1 MTAQRL
7 PEPGEQAPDFT
18 LRGPDGEYVTLSEY
32 RGRNAVVLAFYPLA
46 FSRVCSNQLPS
57 IERDLE
63 RIRSLGA
70 EVLGISVDSHHANR
84 EFGRRLGLSF
94 PLLSDFHKRASAAY
108 GMLESEAGVS
118 GRALFV
124 IDRDGKVAYR
134 DVAPDPGVVPSN
146 DTLIAAL
153 ERLGT

>member
-46 FSRVCSNQLPS
+46 FSRVCSNQLPT

-108 GMLESEAGVS
+108 GMLEREAGVS

-134 DVAPDPGVVPSN
+134 DVAPDPNEVPSN
-146 DTLIAAL
+146 ETLIAAL

>member
-46 FSRVCSNQLPS
+46 FSRVCSNQLPT

-108 GMLESEAGVS
+108 GMLEPEAGVS
-118 GRALFV
+118 GRGLFV

-134 DVAPDPGVVPSN
+134 DVAPDPNEVPN
-146 DTLIAAL
+146 NETLIAAL
-153 ERLGT
+153 ERLGA

>member
-1 MTAQRL
+1 MTAQRP
-7 PEPGEQAPDFT
+7 PEPGQLAPDFT

-46 FSRVCSNQLPS
+46 FSRVCSNQLPA

-94 PLLSDFHKRASAAY
+94 PLLSDFHKRASTAY
-108 GMLESEAGVS
+108 GMLEPEAGVS

-124 IDRDGKVAYR
+124 IDREGKVAYR
-134 DVAPDPGVVPSN
+134 DVSSDPGDVPSN
-146 DTLIAAL
+146 ETLIAAL

>member
-1 MTAQRL
+1 MTAQRP
-7 PEPGEQAPDFT
+7 PEPGELAPDFT

-46 FSRVCSNQLPS
+46 FSRVCSNQLPA
-57 IERDLE
+57 IERDLTAGME
-63 RIRSLGA
+63 LTKG
-70 EVLGISVDSHHANR
+70 GDSHHANR

-94 PLLSDFHKRASAAY
+94 PLLSDFHKRASTAY
-108 GMLESEAGVS
+108 GMLEPEAGVS

-124 IDRDGKVAYR
+124 IDREGKVAYR
-134 DVAPDPGVVPSN
+134 DVSSDPGDVPSN
-146 DTLIAAL
+146 ETLIAAL

>member
-1 MTAQRL
+1 MTEHRP
-7 PEPGEQAPDFT
+7 PEPGEPAPDFK

-32 RGRNAVVLAFYPLA
+32 RGRNAVVLVFYPLA
-46 FSRVCSNQLPS
+46 FSRVCTNQLPA
-57 IERDLE
+57 IEHELQ

-108 GMLESEAGVS
+108 GVLEDDAGVS
-118 GRALFV
+118 GRALFL
-124 IDRDGKVAYR
+124 IDRDGKVAYS
-134 DVAPDPGVVPSN
+134 DVSEDPGEVPSN
-146 DTLIAAL
+146 ETLIAAL
-153 ERLGT
+153 EKLP

>member
-1 MTAQRL
+1 MNAQRP
-7 PEPGEQAPDFT
+7 PEVGETAPDFT

-57 IERDLE
+57 IERDLD

-84 EFGRRLGLSF
+84 EFGKRLGLSF
-94 PLLSDFHKRASAAY
+94 PLLSDFHRQASAAW
-108 GMLESEAGVS
+108 GVLETEAGVS
-118 GRALFV
+118 GRAVFV
-124 IDRDGKVAYR
+124 VGRDGKVAYR
-134 DVAPDPGVVPSN
+134 DVSPDPGQVPSN
-146 DTLIAAL
+146 ESLITAL
-153 ERLGT
+153 PKLS

>member
-1 MTAQRL
+1 MTEQRPPDL
-7 PEPGEQAPDFT
+7 GEPAPDFK

-46 FSRVCSNQLPS
+46 FSRVCSNQLPA
-57 IERDLE
+57 IERDLM

-84 EFGRRLGLSF
+84 EFGKRLGLSF
-94 PLLSDFHKRASAAY
+94 PLLSDFHKHTSAAY
-108 GMLESEAGVS
+108 GVLEPQAGVS

-134 DVAPDPGVVPSN
+134 DVSPNPGEVPSN
-146 DTLIAAL
+146 DSMIAAL
-153 ERLGT
+153 EKLA

>member
-7 PEPGEQAPDFT
+7 PEPGELAPDFT

-46 FSRVCSNQLPS
+46 FSRVCSNQLPA

-94 PLLSDFHKRASAAY
+94 PLLSDFHKRTSAAY
-108 GMLESEAGVS
+108 GMLEPEAGVS

-124 IDRDGKVAYR
+124 IDRDGRVAYR
-134 DVAPDPGVVPSN
+134 DVAPDPGDVPSN
-146 DTLIAAL
+146 ETLIAAL

>member
-7 PEPGEQAPDFT
+7 PEPGEPAPDFR
-18 LRGPDGEYVTLSEY
+18 LKGPDGEFVTLSEY

-46 FSRVCSNQLPS
+46 FSRVCSNQLPA
-57 IERDLE
+57 IERDLG

-84 EFGRRLGLSF
+84 EFGKRLGLSF
-94 PLLSDFHKRASAAY
+94 PLLSDFHRQASTAY
-108 GMLESEAGVS
+108 GVLEAEAGVS

-134 DVAPDPGVVPSN
+134 DVAPHPGEVPSN
-146 DTLIAAL
+146 ETLIAAL
-153 ERLGT
+153 ERLGS